1 MLRWK
6 LLLLTLMNKFAETD
20 IELWKKDISWFKAL
34 HLLDSLQINF
44 YVKSNYFQK
53 NTFFSQ
59 RVISLATWIKSY
71 LPCNQIKI
79 YFPCNWV
86 QNSVSFQVCLDWPWS
101 MTVRWILNNTEL
113 CMSTLTQKYMFSF
126 FKLYTLLSFTF
137 FFYQLNSQ

>member
-34 HLLDSLQINF
+34 HLVKFTSNKLLCQIKLF
-44 YVKSNYFQK
+44 PGKHI
-53 NTFFSQ
+53 FSQ

-71 LPCNQIKI
+71 LSCNQIKI

-101 MTVRWILNNTEL
+101 MTVRWILNINTEL
-113 CMSTLTQKYMFSF
+113 CMSTLTQYVPFF

-137 FFYQLNSQ
+137 FFYKLNSQ